1 MDLIAWIQM
10 EEGRVKDPY
19 KLLPKMFSD
28 ISDRDLERLSEGDE
42 MRDGG
47 AAMTAYVRMQFEE
60 MVELERQEIRRA
72 LLRYCELDT
81 LAMVMIYE
89 AWREWVYQD
98 E

>member
-1 MDLIAWIQM
+1 MRAQARLKVQ
-10 EEGRVKDPY
+10 
-19 KLLPKMFSD
+19 
-28 ISDRDLERLSEGDE
+28 LEDFVDFAEIRPGSRASEQGGYE

-60 MVELERQEIRRA
+60 MFELERQEIRRA
-72 LLRYCELDT
+72 LLRYCELDI

-89 AWREWVYQD
+89 AWRELVYQG